1 MSKNLEGNSRTLV
14 FDIETNGLWHEVD
27 TFHVG
32 VCFCTET
39 KEYNVFYEADT
50 MVEYL
55 NTATE
60 LVGHNIIGY
69 DIPVINLLSSNVSI
83 DTSIRVIDT
92 LILSKLAYYKEG
104 KSFKFSLEAF
114 GQRLGFPKGDHS
126 DWTVYSKEMETYCIQ
141 DVKVTTKLLTHLKRK
156 TTWLPDTALKL
167 EQDVQRIIS
176 KQEKK
181 GWQFDVKKAQQLH
194 IELVGE
200 LDEARQVLEGVF
212 FPRILPDGKI
222 RTPKRPFKRLGIT
235 TVGKNQPIK
244 VTVFNPGSSVH
255 IVTWTRRMGVAP
267 DVWPVTD
274 KGNPKTDRDTLIEL
288 FEGQAWAE
296 PLLHYLEVQKLL
308 GQLAEGP
315 KGWLKEVKDD
325 GRIYGSAD
333 ILGAV
338 TGRFTHSNPNLAQ
351 VPSSTAYKGSEA
363 RALFTVRRGYKL
375 VGADASG
382 LELRTLSHYLARHDG
397 GKYGDTVLEGDI
409 HTANQE
415 AAGLPTRDMAKTFI
429 YGFLYGAGDAKIGS
443 ITGGGK
449 SAGATLKRKFLSKT
463 EGLASLA
470 DGVKKAARRGYLVGL
485 SGRRLYVRSPHS
497 ALNTLL
503 QSAGAYYMKYWLIET
518 EKRLENFDAYYVGNI
533 HDEVQMEV
541 REDQAEDVAKI
552 LTQSFID
559 VGEQIGMRIKME
571 GEAKIGDTWKE
582 TH

>member
-1 MSKNLEGNSRTLV
+1 MSKNLEGKSRTLV

-32 VCFCTET
+32 VSQCLET
-39 KEYNVFYEADT
+39 KEINVFYDVNK

-69 DIPVINLLSSNVSI
+69 DIPVINLLSSSVGI
-83 DTSIRVIDT
+83 DTSIRLIDT
-92 LILSKLAYYKEG
+92 IVLSKLAYYNVD

-114 GQRLGFPKGDHS
+114 GERLGFPKGTHS
-126 DWTVYSKEMETYCIQ
+126 DWSKYSKEMEEYCIQ
-141 DVKVTTKLLTHLKRK
+141 DVMVTAKLLTHLKRK
-156 TTWLPDTALKL
+156 TTWLPDLALQL
-167 EQDVQRIIS
+167 EQDVQGVIS

-181 GWQFDVKKAQQLH
+181 GWQFDVKKARELH
-194 IELVGE
+194 VELIGE

-212 FPRILPDGKI
+212 FPRLLPKGKV
-222 RTPKRPFKRLGIT
+222 RTPKRPFRRLGVT

-244 VTVFNPGSSVH
+244 LMVFNPGSGNH

-288 FEGQAWAE
+288 FDGEQWAE
-296 PLLHYLEVQKLL
+296 PLLHYLQVQKLL
-308 GQLAEGP
+308 EQLAEGP
-315 KGWLKEVKDD
+315 KAWLKEVKDD

-351 VPSSTAYKGSEA
+351 VPSSTAYKGAEA

-409 HTANQE
+409 HTANQK

-429 YGFLYGAGDAKIGS
+429 YGFLYGAGNAKIGS
-443 ITGGGK
+443 ITNGGQK
-449 SAGATLKRKFLSKT
+449 EGATLKRRFLSKT
-463 EGLASLA
+463 VGLEHLVT
-470 DGVKKAARRGYLVGL
+470 GVKKAAKRGYLVGL
-485 SGRRLYVRSPHS
+485 TGRRLHVRSPHS

-503 QSAGAYYMKYWLIET
+503 QSAGAYYMKYWLIEID
-518 EKRLENFDAYYVGNI
+518 KRLENFDASFVGNI

-541 REDQAEDVAKI
+541 REDQAEEVAAI
-552 LTQSFID
+552 LEQAFVD

-571 GEAKIGDTWKE
+571 GEAKIGSNWKDT
-582 TH
+582 H